1 MGDEVN
7 QQIQDP
13 TETGVGGLSAMNKYS
28 TDAQMNLS
36 RQTMDAMRGLQYDDG
51 SFGTVKQFNQAFRGF
66 DDINQHYDVG
76 NIGGLGESSF
86 DEDMTTLGQ
95 LEKLEDS
102 RALLQPTIAKWGAG
116 FGKMLGIT
124 ATTFLDQTIGTIWG
138 LGSIGYS
145 FITGDGRGFSAFYDN
160 DMSNYL
166 RSVEEEMEK
175 VMPNYRTELE
185 KTNAWY
191 QNLGTANFW
200 ADTIMKNAGFTIG
213 TALATAAT
221 MGVSSALTGGR
232 LAIGTE
238 TGLMS
243 RGLGAAARG
252 ATRASSA
259 VGAALGEATSAV
271 GGEAKLAA
279 RGFRIMGQPLE
290 RVVTEQ
296 GVTELRN
303 YSVGTKLGVS
313 VASALG
319 ETHSTASINLNQWI
333 QNSVQNRNLSAT
345 DRIQNLDKWRDAK
358 YLQIDEGTDMDEPDN
373 EAYNTATKEEKKRMI
388 DAKHQEE
395 VNKILAER
403 EQGIAEDAAR
413 AKVAANANFIA
424 DMVLL
429 TATNMAGTFSNF
441 RAKLPGSEREIMVTT
456 TMGKK
461 LHDFKQFVAHPFNRS
476 ARQVYDG
483 IAYKATGRFREGLKQ
498 ATAEGL
504 VEEGGQGVT
513 SSAAYEYGYRYDED
527 ERKEFGSYLGL
538 IWDEAKKQYGDLR
551 NYDEIFAGAV
561 TGVLGVPFPH
571 KIKDRNGNAHWSFWQ
586 GGIFSNEVKE
596 QIAESEDVARKM
608 NDTFRRLRDEGTA
621 TYVIGQ
627 RALDN
632 LRTAYEN
639 GYDDEGYDETI
650 AYKQLVDDVVYFA
663 LAGRTKDLMSL
674 AGNPK
679 LKVSKEE
686 IDNLIKAT
694 DGVKSEGSEILVNR
708 LGLRDESGNL
718 KTLTKDDY
726 DEIGKK
732 IQERR
737 EQIAETIKDVRNVM
751 AYVENKSNNYF
762 SKEELKEVIWP
773 FLAANHLRRNLAE
786 NYALAEKNPVVKM
799 IEDRMLQYRNEL
811 EKYFNVKENE
821 DGTRT
826 IDIRN
831 PKVPMDIKTKRQVR
845 NLQRKYGFGSM
856 LIEQLRGSAR
866 KSAEAGDVGA
876 TLDLANW
883 GEKTDIPYNHKETL
897 GEAFTEWL
905 RDEFEDD
912 YDKVI
917 KNQFGDDSTVLDCL
931 NDFVDYMNKSNVA
944 TKLMNDYK
952 EKWNEYMEREDGKL
966 KLREWV
972 NFNRE
977 KIQKRDLDGLAHRTK
992 EKLLANRKAYEE
1004 GMKALNEEIAAR
1016 MGQVDSSRITAA
1028 QKAVEKEFLE
1038 GERRSRKRQLE
1049 DEYRKGVASSFDEAR
1064 GYGMGENQNNIT
1076 MADRMTDRMFD
1087 DPDVGPNLQEME
1099 ELDALSNTMI
1109 ALVKNHEGM
1118 SDAQKAVAIAMIQ
1131 NDRAFYHNADEYRNE
1146 SLTKDIRRWV
1156 REGSPLAIN
1165 RNLDGTVSLE
1175 ETQLGNYINN
1185 LLEGIDINGDLEAFK
1200 KQNFQY
1206 FADMVLGFGAD
1217 NRFIEVGEDGK
1228 WKLTKQGTDLI
1239 NAEAK
1244 RMLILNAMDSY
1255 NEFKERALDAIAENG
1270 FWGKEIFMKSEIKDL
1285 IDEINMFDVWNNWK
1299 TEPNNASETDS
1310 PSTEY
1315 IESVDLESEITPV
1328 RNSEGEIVDFE
1339 GNVITRGRIMFNE
1352 LGALALHVNN
1362 NLESAKEDGKV
1373 SFHFVETARL
1383 LDTFISLDDFAAR
1396 PLLKQLMDEH
1406 RNATVDDVD
1415 YLFVRAL
1422 AKSLRDKN
1430 SALAKMLEY
1439 YGGQQVKLPYEI
1451 KATFAGIANAVMG
1464 FDRFWRTAVGS
1475 LEDAA
1480 SSNMYFSED
1489 SERSDKEISEGIFVL
1504 TNLIKNYDGN
1514 STATKHLIEA
1524 RKGFIT
1530 DISNEELR
1538 NRFLKAEADNNIEDL
1553 QDNVESLFTSGAMR
1567 KLATDAVLN
1576 SENKDMGTAQKFAK
1590 PKVGEEMTDEE
1601 QAELAA
1607 DTQAKAAENF
1617 ITEQVNSMQPQTSQY
1632 NINSLITNKEKN
1644 AEPMRYSEGVFY
1656 GDKNIDHDP
1665 KEVEAYLDKCGAFD
1679 FINSGE
1685 LANWMESNENG
1696 DVYILTDEELN
1707 GTIPSSNGEKKN
1719 VKYSVKHDGTW
1730 IPCYFAYENATFFK
1744 DKYGDINVR
1753 FNGKPKLAKSDDGK
1767 NIPLANAQTVK
1778 FESNGKVEDVSPS
1791 VIMDSFIVS
1800 SQPNKFF
1807 AIKNGVDSNGKPKFQ
1822 VLGLVPKVSGDYLSN
1837 GANASKYYSV
1847 GMNIQLLS
1855 DIMFNRF
1862 ENSFSV
1868 STTGQNKYSKYM
1880 YGLPTRMS
1888 GRGNYPHLGGRRVS
1902 NGSPFGCTN
1911 ILDAYQTEAFLY
1923 YSKMSEDEQKGN
1935 KISVEKIDDKHVRVK
1950 KDGKTYVYE
1959 DKRTG
1964 KYKGEGYNV
1973 HMFFATAE
1981 QDKLVGKEFT
1991 EEGKPSALFTLAD
2004 TVRAYQAATGKTMND
2019 NERAEF
2025 EKGRKETLKEIAE
2038 FADSML
2044 EENGEDYIESGNI
2057 VDGGSSIKAFKLKGQ
2072 TVNYVSSAIFTYKK
2086 GENTPLSLGNE
2097 RKYNG
2102 NTTTLGEMIDTG
2114 VASIGVVA
2122 TDSQGKK
2129 NIVDAEGR
2137 HDYDGEMNSGTVI
2150 LSMPNA
2156 NGKQYRVPLVVSKY
2170 SVDKFGN
2177 DETMNA
2183 SFESAADSLLQIEK
2197 GQAIDSNSSDNP
2209 LFSAMNR
2216 INEAVHIPINQD
2228 IYVGRNEAT
2237 GAKEYVRIHI
2247 KYNSSNDSIEL
2258 YSTDGKEVFNKH
2270 SVPIDRRDDGKQYI
2284 VDGLKKA
2291 VASFDRPININL
2303 NAMSKDNAKEYINKG
2318 FLQTNLTSLEPVNA
2332 YFRVGAKNQN
2342 SGSVEFE
2349 HDNKIYKSFRETL
2362 SAISSAS
2369 EKLTV
2374 DDNIITV
2381 QMGNIPMRFTIG
2393 TDIYGNQYITDED
2406 GMRIGDDIKESLS
2419 RRFGLIEKGKHGR
2432 ERSVGNILNVIKRI
2446 MYTQANSK
2454 VYGTRAFDK
2463 DHPRIHNGIY
2473 CFTFNSGPTIYFDS
2487 VTNKPVSESEWE
2499 DNAMNEEGQPV
2510 VPDGSAAVENTPTPQ
2525 EEQKPIQE
2533 EPKSIQQEN
2542 PVEQQEETADEG
2554 NVELT
2559 EDDVDEQLA
2568 NAFEDLNREETEEY
2582 EKADLEDE
2590 TRWLASVLPQ
2600 FTLGERTFIVDHL
2613 DVVGK
2618 KGAKAW
2624 GKMQDACIYLA
2635 NDASRGTAY
2644 HEAYHAVSM
2653 LMLSPNERQDMYS
2666 EYRKYKKNDSL
2677 SNKECE
2683 EGLAEMFRH
2692 YVQARELG
2700 NRHGM
2705 DKVFAWF
2712 KSLYHKIRLM
2722 IEYPSAARALFR
2734 RINRGEFA
2742 NRKVESKNK
2751 AASNEIEEIKSK
2763 SIANGTFMKAPN
2775 GKPTNLNE
2783 KQWLQVRTKSFKDW
2797 FGDWESVNRFNTKAL
2812 DLSKVD
2818 IEEVDKPWRD
2828 DPNRKN
2834 KTLRI
2839 YIKGQHNKGYFE
2851 LVKDEEFG
2859 YFSVHFKTSK
2869 EGAKYNAENTEYT
2882 TKEER
2887 KTLFEELVKAI
2898 PNGALVSTWG
2908 SLSEDGVRGLDN
2920 VGRDMTKVGKR
2931 GVMLKSNG
2939 GKINI
2944 PIYQKGK
2951 GVSKAVDKNG
2961 EPLVVFH
2968 GSKAIGIAEFKKELL
2983 GKNTGAKSAEMG
2995 FFFSNLKNN
3004 SRVYAD
3010 TRGSD
3015 FIFATKEANREVVE
3029 VAVPLIN
3036 EYTKDVNDFMA
3047 KLGKDGDSNSAV
3059 RKRLLDFAIDEN
3071 DTIDKIK
3078 YVGNEIDLNDGVKLL
3093 SLHNRL
3099 KFKKVFNE
3107 FVARHNEITRLL
3119 DGIKRSKETNRYG
3132 QEEID
3137 KVNVGSYFLNIRN
3150 PHTYDFDKRSNTEDA
3165 YISSEIQKGLDSG
3178 NDGTILYNVNDPI
3191 KSDDYIVFE
3200 PNQIK
3205 SATDNVGTFST
3216 EDNDIRY
3223 REAVE
3228 QDMTSMFDVY
3238 EQNNM
3243 ASIGSEA
3250 DYMEHIEKSTA
3261 NSSMRGIAYTT
3272 GYKEDG
3278 RVLVAQTSKGSFNSV
3293 TFNTF
3298 SKSVGH
3304 GTAIVVGDDLC
3315 NRECYPCIV
3324 SSYEQPQI
3332 PSNDRFD
3339 NVRYVMTNGDVIR
3352 LGSTKDKERFASY
3365 MQSVES
3371 QRFSNTTL
3379 DDSKLNDANLTKD
3392 TLNDMSAIVREKI
3405 GECL

>member
-1 MGDEVN
+1 MGEDELNN

-13 TETGVGGLSAMNKYS
+13 SEIGTEGLSGMNKYS
-28 TDAQMNLS
+28 TDQGMNMT
-36 RQTMDAMRGLQYDDG
+36 RQAMDMMRSLRRSDG
-51 SFGTVKQFNQAFRGF
+51 AIGSVQEFMQPFHQFEEIGE
-66 DDINQHYDVG
+66 HYDLG
-76 NIGGLGESSF
+76 NTPGLGESTF
-86 DEDMTTLGQ
+86 DDEITSVGQ
-95 LEKLEDS
+95 LEKLDDT
-102 RALLQPTIAKWGAG
+102 RGLLQPWYAKWGAG
-116 FGKMLGIT
+116 FGKMVGLT
-124 ATTFLDQTIGTIWG
+124 ATTFLDQTVGTIWG
-138 LGSIGYS
+138 IGAIANS
-145 FITGDGRGFSAFYDN
+145 FIQGDGRGFSAFYDN

-166 RSVEEEMEK
+166 RDVEEEMEK
-175 VMPNYRTELE
+175 VMPNYRTDLE

-252 ATRASSA
+252 ATRASA
-259 VGAALGEATSAV
+259 AAATALGEATSAV

-296 GVTELRN
+296 GITELRN

-313 VASALG
+313 MASALG
-319 ETHSTASINLNQWI
+319 ETHSTASINLNQWR
-333 QNSVQNRNLSAT
+333 QNSQQNRTMEAMEQV
-345 DRIQNLDKWRDAK
+345 RGLDEWKEKMLFNVDNDIDSVDDEIKKNFDENEYRNASKEMKKNMIESVYQSKVDNIISTRD
-358 YLQIDEGTDMDEPDN
+358 LM
-373 EAYNTATKEEKKRMI
+373 
-388 DAKHQEE
+388 
-395 VNKILAER
+395 
-403 EQGIAEDAAR
+403 IAEDDR
-413 AKVAANANFIA
+413 RSKVAASANFAA

-429 TATNMAGTFSNF
+429 TATNMFGTFSNF
-441 RAKLPGSEREIMVTT
+441 RAKLPGSERDIMVTT

-461 LHDFKQFVAHPFNRS
+461 LHDFKQFVAHPFNKS

-538 IWDEAKKQYGDLR
+538 IWDEAKKQYGDLK

-571 KIKDRNGNAHWSFWQ
+571 KIKDRNGNSHWSFWQ

-639 GYDDEGYDETI
+639 GYSDEGYDETI

-694 DGVKSEGSEILVNR
+694 DGAKSEGSEMLVNR

-718 KTLTKDDY
+718 KALTKEDY

-786 NYALAEKNPVVKM
+786 YYGLAEKNPVVKM
-799 IEDRMLQYRNEL
+799 IEDRMLKYRSEL
-811 EKYFNVKENE
+811 EKYFDFKENE

-831 PKVPMDIKTKRQVR
+831 PKVPMDVKTKRQVR

-992 EKLLANRKAYEE
+992 EKLLANRKAYND

-1016 MGQVDSSRITAA
+1016 MGQVDSSRITTA

-1049 DEYRKGVASSFDEAR
+1049 DKYRKGVASSFDEAR

-1087 DPDVGPNLQEME
+1087 DPDVGPSLQEME

-1109 ALVKNHEGM
+1109 SLIKNHEGM

-1156 REGSPLAIN
+1156 RESSPLAVN

-1185 LLEGIDINGDLEAFK
+1185 LLEGINIDGDLEAFK

-1206 FADMVLGFGAD
+1206 FADMVLGFGSD

-1270 FWGKEIFMKSEIKDL
+1270 FWGKEVFNKSEIKDL

-1315 IESVDLESEITPV
+1315 IESVDLESEVTPV
-1328 RNSEGEIVDFE
+1328 RNSDGEIVDFE
-1339 GNVITRGRIMFNE
+1339 GNVITRGQIMFDE

-1383 LDTFISLDDFAAR
+1383 LDTFISIDDFAAR

-1439 YGGQQVKLPYEI
+1439 YGGQQVKLPYEV

-1489 SERSDKEISEGIFVL
+1489 SEKSDKEISEGIFVL
-1504 TNLIKNYDGN
+1504 TNLIKNYEGN
-1514 STATKHLIEA
+1514 STTTKHLIEA
-1524 RKGFIT
+1524 RKGFII

-1538 NRFLKAEADNNIEDL
+1538 NRFLKAEANNKVEDL
-1553 QDNVESLFTSGAMR
+1553 QDNVESLFTRGAMS

-1590 PKVGEEMTDEE
+1590 PKAGEEMTDEE

-1617 ITEQVNSMQPQTSQY
+1617 VTEQVNSMQPQTSQY

-1644 AEPMRYSEGVFY
+1644 ADPMRYSEGAFY

-1665 KEVEAYLDKCGAFD
+1665 KEIEAYLDKCGAFD

-1707 GTIPSSNGEKKN
+1707 GVIPSSNGEKKN
-1719 VKYSVKHDGTW
+1719 VKYSVKYDGTW

-1744 DKYGDINVR
+1744 DKYGDINIK

-1837 GANASKYYSV
+1837 EANASKYYSV
-1847 GMNIQLLS
+1847 GMSVQLLS

-1862 ENSFSV
+1862 ENSFSA

-1923 YSKMSEDEQKGN
+1923 YSKMSEDEQKKN
-1935 KISVEKIDDKHVRVK
+1935 KISVETIDDKHIRVK

-2004 TVRAYQAATGKTMND
+2004 TVRAYQAATGKTLND

-2044 EENGEDYIESGNI
+2044 EENGEDYIESGSV

-2086 GENTPLSLGNE
+2086 GENTTLSLSNE

-2102 NTTTLGEMIDTG
+2102 RTTTLGEMIDTE

-2137 HDYDGEMNSGTVI
+2137 HDYEGEMNSGTVI

-2177 DETMNA
+2177 DETINA
-2183 SFESAADSLLQIEK
+2183 SFESAADFLLQIEK

-2228 IYVGRNEAT
+2228 IYVGRNEGT

-2270 SVPIDRRDDGKQYI
+2270 SIPIDRRDDGKQYI

-2362 SAISSAS
+2362 NAISSAS
-2369 EKLTV
+2369 EKLTI

-2393 TDIYGNQYITDED
+2393 TDIYGDQYITNED

-2454 VYGTRAFDK
+2454 VFGTRAFDK

-2499 DNAMNEEGQPV
+2499 DNAMNDEGQPV
-2510 VPDGSAAVENTPTPQ
+2510 VPDGPAAVENTPTPQ
-2525 EEQKPIQE
+2525 EEQKPIQKE
-2533 EPKSIQQEN
+2533 SKPVQQEN
-2542 PVEQQEETADEG
+2542 PVEQQEETADE
-2554 NVELT
+2554 ETPDLT
-2559 EDDVDEQLA
+2559 EDDVDEQLK
-2568 NAFEDLNREETEEY
+2568 NSLGEEFNREETEEY

-2600 FTLGERTFIVDHL
+2600 FTIGERTFIVDHL

-2618 KGAKAW
+2618 KGARAW

-2653 LMLSPNERQDMYS
+2653 LMFSPNERQDMYS
-2666 EYRKYKKNDSL
+2666 EYRKYKKNGSL

-2734 RINRGEFA
+2734 RINSGKYA
-2742 NRKVESKNK
+2742 NV
-2751 AASNEIEEIKSK
+2751 
-2763 SIANGTFMKAPN
+2763 
-2775 GKPTNLNE
+2775 NLD
-2783 KQWLQVRTKSFKDW
+2783 Q
-2797 FGDWESVNRFNTKAL
+2797 SVNKFNTNAL
-2812 DLSKVD
+2812 DLSKID
-2818 IEEVDKPWRD
+2818 YEEKNKPWKT
-2828 DPNRKN
+2828 DPSKTN
-2834 KTLRI
+2834 KTIRI
-2839 YIKGQHNKGYFE
+2839 YLKGQHNKGYFE
-2851 LVKDEEFG
+2851 LVKDKEYG
-2859 YFSVHFKTSK
+2859 YYSVHFKTARD
-2869 EGAKYNAENTEYT
+2869 GGKYNAADTEYT

-2887 KTLFEELVKAI
+2887 KILFEELIKAI
-2898 PNGALVSTWG
+2898 PDGGKVSTWG
-2908 SLSEDGVRGLDN
+2908 SLSEDGVRGINN
-2920 VGRDMTKVGKR
+2920 VGRNMTKIGEREVE
-2931 GVMLKSNG
+2931 LKSNG
-2939 GKINI
+2939 SRIMI
-2944 PIYQKGK
+2944 PIYQKGN
-2951 GVSKAVDKNG
+2951 VATS
-2961 EPLVVFH
+2961 
-2968 GSKAIGIAEFKKELL
+2968 EL
-2983 GKNTGAKSAEMG
+2983 
-2995 FFFSNLKNN
+2995 
-3004 SRVYAD
+3004 
-3010 TRGSD
+3010 
-3015 FIFATKEANREVVE
+3015 
-3029 VAVPLIN
+3029 
-3036 EYTKDVNDFMA
+3036 
-3047 KLGKDGDSNSAV
+3047 
-3059 RKRLLDFAIDEN
+3059 
-3071 DTIDKIK
+3071 
-3078 YVGNEIDLNDGVKLL
+3078 
-3093 SLHNRL
+3093 
-3099 KFKKVFNE
+3099 
-3107 FVARHNEITRLL
+3107 
-3119 DGIKRSKETNRYG
+3119 
-3132 QEEID
+3132 
-3137 KVNVGSYFLNIRN
+3137 
-3150 PHTYDFDKRSNTEDA
+3150 
-3165 YISSEIQKGLDSG
+3165 
-3178 NDGTILYNVNDPI
+3178 
-3191 KSDDYIVFE
+3191 
-3200 PNQIK
+3200 
-3205 SATDNVGTFST
+3205 
-3216 EDNDIRY
+3216 Y
-3223 REAVE
+3223 RESSNAS
-3228 QDMTSMFDVY
+3228 DITSIIDTY
-3238 EQNNM
+3238 ETTEM
-3243 ASIGSEA
+3243 AQIGSMA
-3250 DYMEHIEKSTA
+3250 DYMEYVEKSTA
-3261 NSSMRGIAYTT
+3261 NSSMRGVAYTT

-3278 RVLVAQTSKGSFNSV
+3278 RVLVAQTPRGSFNSV

-3298 SKSVGH
+3298 SKSIGH
-3304 GTAIVVGDDLC
+3304 GTTIVVGDDLC

-3339 NVRYVMTNGDVIR
+3339 NVRYVMTNGDVTR

-3365 MQSVES
+3365 MQSVAS